1 VVSEK
6 DRPGAQCAASTTAW
20 AAWIRTG
27 VIEPE
32 VWPKQVLKQWRDRRV
47 VNQREVRCS
56 PRQQPRRVSIGLQP
70 LCAAIRWAR
79 LRGCV
84 TEVQPEVGV
93 ARLRAELVCCMVV
106 EDLGQRGDL
115 CRAQSVRDDQISL
128 GAMQRSVSERRV
140 RREPGTQQQRSS
152 HVQQGQ
158 KLWLR
163 RLRTVGSGETQ
174 HLEIELELLLG
185 VHCRRP

>member
-1 VVSEK
+1 M
-6 DRPGAQCAASTTAW
+6 
-20 AAWIRTG
+20 
-27 VIEPE
+27 IEPE
-32 VWPKQVLKQWRDRRV
+32 AWPKQVLKQQRDRRV

-70 LCAAIRWAR
+70 LCAATLWAR

-128 GAMQRSVSERRV
+128 GASGSASDESECDASQA
-140 RREPGTQQQRSS
+140 PSS
-152 HVQQGQ
+152 KG
-158 KLWLR
+158 R
-163 RLRTVGSGETQ
+163 ATFSRDRNCDSG
-174 HLEIELELLLG
+174 G
-185 VHCRRP
+185 

>member
-1 VVSEK
+1 
-6 DRPGAQCAASTTAW
+6 
-20 AAWIRTG
+20 
-27 VIEPE
+27 
-32 VWPKQVLKQWRDRRV
+32 
-47 VNQREVRCS
+47 
-56 PRQQPRRVSIGLQP
+56 
-70 LCAAIRWAR
+70 
-79 LRGCV
+79 
-84 TEVQPEVGV
+84 
-93 ARLRAELVCCMVV
+93 MVV

-128 GAMQRSVSERRV
+128 GAMQRSASADECDAS
-140 RREPGTQQQRSS
+140 EPGTQQQRSS